1 MADQAQGVP
10 APPPPPTLALVQAGQ
25 QAQQQQQQ
33 QDHLAPPMHAPL
45 LNNKD
50 SK

>member
-1 MADQAQGVP
+1 MVDQYTRCSSP
-10 APPPPPTLALVQAGQ
+10 SSPSTAGQ
-25 QAQQQQQQ
+25 QAQQQQQV
-33 QDHLAPPMHAPL
+33 HLAPPMHPPV